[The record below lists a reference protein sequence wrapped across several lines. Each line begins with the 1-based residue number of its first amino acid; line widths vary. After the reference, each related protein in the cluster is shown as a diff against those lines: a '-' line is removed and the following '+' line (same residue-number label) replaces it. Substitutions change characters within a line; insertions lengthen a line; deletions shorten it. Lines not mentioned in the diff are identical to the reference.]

1 MRGSCQTHVFMGKYM
16 THRTFLTRLTGSV
29 AAACAATAFLP
40 ALAQGA
46 PDFQDQAFTTPYW
59 TRVPVIE
66 AMGRADM
73 QVAPNRASFS
83 VTYLETDKDSK
94 KAMQLAVERGRLA
107 YDTIKKAAGKDSVIQ
122 SSVNVTALYEQ
133 YKDKDGN
140 RIDNERSDKIRAY
153 EARVTLSVMVV
164 DVSKAG
170 TARAGALALGPEN
183 SSGLSTYLERTTE
196 LNREAYEAAVK
207 DGAAR
212 AKATAAASGAKLGKL
227 MVVQEGSGPCLGS
240 WASSS
245 GSDYDYYR
253 AAPAYAPPPPPPP
266 PPAPV
271 ASGMVGGRQVTI
283 TQADIDSLNLPSDD
297 KTQGVSSSV
306 CMIYKIEQ

>member
-1 MRGSCQTHVFMGKYM
+1 M
-16 THRTFLTRLTGSV
+16 TNRTRFARFTSGLM
-29 AAACAATAFLP
+29 AACAAAAFLP
-40 ALAQGA
+40 AAAQGA

-66 AMGRADM
+66 VLGRADM
-73 QVAPNRASFS
+73 QVAPNRANFS

-107 YDTIKKAAGKDSVIQ
+107 YETIKKAAGKESVIQ

-153 EARVTLSVMVV
+153 EARVTLSVTVE

-183 SSGLSTYLERTTE
+183 STGLSTYLERTTE

-207 DGAAR
+207 DAAAR
-212 AKATAAASGAKLGKL
+212 AEATAKASGSKLGKL
-227 MVVQEGSGPCLGS
+227 MVVQEGSGPCLGN
-240 WASSS
+240 WSSMA
-245 GSDYDYYR
+245 GSDYDYYNKS
-253 AAPAYAPPPPPPP
+253 YAMAPPPPPP
-266 PPAPV
+266 PPAPM
-271 ASGMVGGRQVTI
+271 ASGMIDGRQVTI
-283 TQADIDSLNLPSDD
+283 TQADIDALNLPSDD
-297 KTQGVSSSV
+297 KSQPVSASV
-306 CMIYKIEQ
+306 CMIYQITN

>member
-1 MRGSCQTHVFMGKYM
+1 M
-16 THRTFLTRLTGSV
+16 TNRTRFARFTSGLL
-29 AAACAATAFLP
+29 AACTAAAFLP
-40 ALAQGA
+40 ALAQGT

-66 AMGRADM
+66 VLGRADM
-73 QVAPNRASFS
+73 QVAPNRANFS

-107 YDTIKKAAGKDSVIQ
+107 YETIKKAAGKESVIQ

-153 EARVTLSVMVV
+153 EARVTLSVTVE

-183 SSGLSTYLERTTE
+183 STGLSTYLQRTTE
-196 LNREAYEAAVK
+196 MNREAYEAAVK
-207 DGAAR
+207 DAAAR
-212 AKATAAASGAKLGKL
+212 AEATAKASGSKLGKL
-227 MVVQEGSGPCLGS
+227 MVVQEGSGPCLGN
-240 WASSS
+240 WSSMA
-245 GSDYDYYR
+245 GSDYDYYNKSY
-253 AAPAYAPPPPPPP
+253 AMAPPPPPPP
-266 PPAPV
+266 PPPPM
-271 ASGMVGGRQVTI
+271 ASGMIDGRQVTI
-283 TQADIDSLNLPSDD
+283 TQADIDALNLPSDD
-297 KTQGVSSSV
+297 KSQPVSASV
-306 CMIYKIEQ
+306 CMIYQITR

>member
-1 MRGSCQTHVFMGKYM
+1 MPKQ
-16 THRTFLTRLTGSV
+16 TRLVRLAGSL
-29 AAACAATAFLP
+29 ASACAAAAFLP

-66 AMGRADM
+66 VLGRSDT
-73 QVAPNRASFS
+73 QVAPNRATFS

-107 YDTIKKAAGKDSVIQ
+107 YETIKKAAGKDSVIT

-133 YKDKDGN
+133 YKDKEGN
-140 RIDNERSDKIRAY
+140 KIDNERSDKIRAY
-153 EARVTLSVMVV
+153 EARVSLSVTVQ

-183 SSGLSTYLERTTE
+183 SSGLSTYLERTTDM
-196 LNREAYEAAVK
+196 NRESYEAAVK

-212 AKATAAASGAKLGKL
+212 AKATAAASGSKLGRL
-227 MVVQEGSGPCLGS
+227 MVVQEGTGPCLGN
-240 WASSS
+240 WSSMA

-266 PPAPV
+266 PPSPV
-271 ASGMVGGRQVTI
+271 ASGMVDGRMVTI

-297 KTQGVSSSV
+297 KTQSVSSSV
-306 CMIYKIEQ
+306 CMIYKVEP

>member
-1 MRGSCQTHVFMGKYM
+1 M
-16 THRTFLTRLTGSV
+16 TNRTRFARFTSGLM
-29 AAACAATAFLP
+29 AACAAAAFLP
-40 ALAQGA
+40 AAAQGA

-66 AMGRADM
+66 VLGRADM
-73 QVAPNRASFS
+73 QVAPNRANFS

-107 YDTIKKAAGKDSVIQ
+107 YETIKKAAGKESIIQ

-153 EARVTLSVMVV
+153 EARVTLSVTVE

-183 SSGLSTYLERTTE
+183 STGLSTYLERTTE

-207 DGAAR
+207 DAGVRAEAT
-212 AKATAAASGAKLGKL
+212 AKASGSKLGKL
-227 MVVQEGSGPCLGS
+227 MVVQEGSGPCLGN
-240 WASSS
+240 WSSMA
-245 GSDYDYYR
+245 GSDYDYYNKSY
-253 AAPAYAPPPPPPP
+253 AMAPPPPPPP
-266 PPAPV
+266 PPPPM
-271 ASGMVGGRQVTI
+271 ASGMIDGRQVTI
-283 TQADIDSLNLPSDD
+283 TQADIDALNLPSDD
-297 KTQGVSSSV
+297 KSQPVSASV
-306 CMIYKIEQ
+306 CMIYQIEQ

>member
-1 MRGSCQTHVFMGKYM
+1 M
-16 THRTFLTRLTGSV
+16 TQSKRFSRLSGGLIT
-29 AAACAATAFLP
+29 ACAAAAFLP

-66 AMGRADM
+66 VLGRADM
-73 QVAPNRASFS
+73 QVMPNRATFN

-133 YKDKDGN
+133 YKDKDGT

-153 EARVTLSVMVV
+153 EARVTLTVTVE

-196 LNREAYEAAVK
+196 MNREAYEAAVK

-212 AKATAAASGAKLGKL
+212 AKATAAASGGKLGKL
-227 MVVQEGSGPCLGS
+227 MVVQEGTGPCLGN
-240 WASSS
+240 WSSMA

-253 AAPAYAPPPPPPP
+253 AAPAYAPPAPPPP
-266 PPAPV
+266 PPAPM
-271 ASGMVGGRQVTI
+271 ASGMIGGRDVTI
-283 TQADIDSLNLPSDD
+283 TQADIDALNLPSDD
-297 KTQGVSSSV
+297 KTQGISASV
-306 CMIYKIEQ
+306 CMIYKVE

>member
-1 MRGSCQTHVFMGKYM
+1 M
-16 THRTFLTRLTGSV
+16 THRTHISRFTGGLL
-29 AAACAATAFLP
+29 AACTAAAFLP

-66 AMGRADM
+66 VLGRADM
-73 QVAPNRASFS
+73 QVAPNRASFN

-107 YDTIKKAAGKDSVIQ
+107 YDTIKKAAGKGSIVQ

-133 YKDKDGN
+133 YRDKDGN

-153 EARVTLSVMVV
+153 EARVTLTVTVE

-183 SSGLSTYLERTTE
+183 SSGLSTYLERTTQ

-207 DGAAR
+207 DGAER
-212 AKATAAASGAKLGKL
+212 AKATAAASGGKLGKL
-227 MVVQEGSGPCLGS
+227 MVVQEGSGPCLGN
-240 WASSS
+240 WSSMA
-245 GSDYDYYR
+245 GSDYDYYDKSYAM
-253 AAPAYAPPPPPPP
+253 AAPPPPPP
-266 PPAPV
+266 PPAPI
-271 ASGMVGGRQVTI
+271 ASGMIDGRQVTI
-283 TQADIDSLNLPSDD
+283 TQADIVSLNLPSDD
-297 KTQGVSSSV
+297 KSQPVSASV
-306 CMIYKIEQ
+306 CMIYQIER

>member
-1 MRGSCQTHVFMGKYM
+1 M
-16 THRTFLTRLTGSV
+16 THHTYFTRVTSGLMAV
-29 AAACAATAFLP
+29 AATAAFLP

-46 PDFQDQAFTTPYW
+46 PDFQNQAFTTPYW

-66 AMGRADM
+66 VLGRADM
-73 QVAPNRASFS
+73 QVAPNRANFS
-83 VTYLETDKDSK
+83 VTYLETNKDSK

-107 YDTIKKAAGKDSVIQ
+107 YETIKKVAGKESVIQ

-153 EARVTLSVMVV
+153 ESRVTLSVTVQ

-183 SSGLSTYLERTTE
+183 SSGLSTYLERTTA
-196 LNREAYEAAVK
+196 LNLEAYEAAVK

-212 AKATAAASGAKLGKL
+212 ASATAAASGGKLGKL
-227 MVVQEGSGPCLGS
+227 MVVQEGSGPCLGN
-240 WASSS
+240 WSSTA
-245 GSDYDYYR
+245 GSDYDYY
-253 AAPAYAPPPPPPP
+253 AAPAPYAPPPPPPP
-266 PPAPV
+266 PPPPV
-271 ASGMVGGRQVTI
+271 MAGMIDGRQVTI
-283 TQADIDSLNLPSDD
+283 TQADIDALNLPSDD
-297 KTQGVSSSV
+297 KSQPVSASV
-306 CMIYKIEQ
+306 CMIYQIER

>member
-1 MRGSCQTHVFMGKYM
+1 M
-16 THRTFLTRLTGSV
+16 THRTILTRLTGSL
-29 AAACAATAFLP
+29 AAACAATAILP

-46 PDFQDQAFTTPYW
+46 PDFPDQMFTTPYW

-66 AMGRADM
+66 AIGRADM

-140 RIDNERSDKIRAY
+140 KIDNERSDKIRAY

-240 WASSS
+240 WASSA

-253 AAPAYAPPPPPPP
+253 AAPAFAPPPPPPP
-266 PPAPV
+266 PPSPV

>member
-1 MRGSCQTHVFMGKYM
+1 M
-16 THRTFLTRLTGSV
+16 THRQNTGRLSGCLLALFT
-29 AAACAATAFLP
+29 TASALP

-46 PDFQDQAFTTPYW
+46 PDFQDAAFTTPYW

-66 AMGRADM
+66 VIGRADM

-107 YDTIKKAAGKDSVIQ
+107 YDTIKKAAGTDSVIQ

-183 SSGLSTYLERTTE
+183 SSGLSTYLERTTDM
-196 LNREAYEAAVK
+196 NRAAYETAVK

-212 AKATAAASGAKLGKL
+212 AAATASASGGRLGKL
-227 MVVQEGSGPCLGS
+227 MVVQEGGGPCLGS
-240 WASSS
+240 WSSMA
-245 GSDYDYYR
+245 GSDYDYYS
-253 AAPAYAPPPPPPP
+253 AAPPPPP
-266 PPAPV
+266 PV
-271 ASGMVGGRQVTI
+271 ASGMVGGRMVTI
-283 TQADIDSLNLPSDD
+283 TQADLDSLNLPSDD
-297 KTQGVSSSV
+297 KTQGISSSV
-306 CMIYKIEQ
+306 CMIYKIDQQ

>member
-1 MRGSCQTHVFMGKYM
+1 M
-16 THRTFLTRLTGSV
+16 TNRTCFARFTSGLLAMT
-29 AAACAATAFLP
+29 AAAAFLP

-66 AMGRADM
+66 VIGRADM
-73 QVAPNRASFS
+73 QVAPNRASFN

-107 YDTIKKAAGKDSVIQ
+107 YETIKKAAGKESVIQ

-153 EARVTLSVMVV
+153 EARVTLNVMVV

-196 LNREAYEAAVK
+196 MNRRAYETAVK

-212 AKATAAASGAKLGKL
+212 AAATASASGGRLGKL
-227 MVVQEGSGPCLGS
+227 MVVQEGGGPCLGN
-240 WASSS
+240 WSSMA
-245 GSDYDYYR
+245 GSDYDYYS
-253 AAPAYAPPPPPPP
+253 AAPPPPAPPPPPPP
-266 PPAPV
+266 PV
-271 ASGMVGGRQVTI
+271 ASGMVGGRMVTI
-283 TQADIDSLNLPSDD
+283 TQADLDSLNLPSDD
-297 KTQGVSSSV
+297 RTQGISSSV
-306 CMIYKIEQ
+306 CMIYRIDQ

>member
-1 MRGSCQTHVFMGKYM
+1 M
-16 THRTFLTRLTGSV
+16 TERTFIARCASSLL
-29 AAACAATAFLP
+29 AACAAASFLP
-40 ALAQGA
+40 ALSQGA

-66 AMGRADM
+66 VIGRADM
-73 QVAPNRASFS
+73 QVAPNRASFN

-107 YDTIKKAAGKDSVIQ
+107 YDTIKKAAGKESVIQ

-153 EARVTLSVMVV
+153 EARVILNVMVV

-170 TARAGALALGPEN
+170 SARAGALALGPEN

-196 LNREAYEAAVK
+196 MNREAYETAVK

-212 AKATAAASGAKLGKL
+212 AAATASASGGRLGKL
-227 MVVQEGSGPCLGS
+227 MVVQEGGGPCLGN
-240 WASSS
+240 WSSMA

-253 AAPAYAPPPPPPP
+253 ASAPPPPPPP
-266 PPAPV
+266 PPPSPV
-271 ASGMVGGRQVTI
+271 SSGMVGGRLVAI
-283 TQADIDSLNLPSDD
+283 TQADLDSLNLPSDD
-297 KTQGVSSSV
+297 KTQGISSSV
-306 CMIYKIEQ
+306 CMIYRIDQ

>member
-1 MRGSCQTHVFMGKYM
+1 M
-16 THRTFLTRLTGSV
+16 TNRIRFARFTSGLM
-29 AAACAATAFLP
+29 AACAAAAFLP
-40 ALAQGA
+40 AAAQGA

-66 AMGRADM
+66 VLGRADM
-73 QVAPNRASFS
+73 QVAPNRANFS

-94 KAMQLAVERGRLA
+94 KATQLAVERGRLA
-107 YDTIKKAAGKDSVIQ
+107 YETIKKAAGKESVIQ

-153 EARVTLSVMVV
+153 EARVTLSVTVE

-183 SSGLSTYLERTTE
+183 STGLSTYLERTTE

-207 DGAAR
+207 DAAAR
-212 AKATAAASGAKLGKL
+212 AEATAKASGSKLGKL
-227 MVVQEGSGPCLGS
+227 MVVQEGSGPCLGN
-240 WASSS
+240 WSSMA
-245 GSDYDYYR
+245 GSDYDYYNKSY
-253 AAPAYAPPPPPPP
+253 AMAPPPPPPP
-266 PPAPV
+266 PPAPM
-271 ASGMVGGRQVTI
+271 ASGMIDGRQVTI
-283 TQADIDSLNLPSDD
+283 TQADIDALNLPSDD
-297 KTQGVSSSV
+297 KS
-306 CMIYKIEQ
+306 

>member
-1 MRGSCQTHVFMGKYM
+1 M
-16 THRTFLTRLTGSV
+16 TNRTLLARLSGALMAATT
-29 AAACAATAFLP
+29 AAALLP

-66 AMGRADM
+66 VLGRADM
-73 QVAPNRASFS
+73 QVAPNRANFS

-107 YDTIKKAAGKDSVIQ
+107 YETIKKAGGTDSVIQ

-153 EARVTLSVMVV
+153 EARVTLSVTVE

-196 LNREAYEAAVK
+196 LAREAYEAAVK
-207 DGAAR
+207 DATAR
-212 AKATAAASGAKLGKL
+212 AAATAKASGSKLGRL
-227 MVVQEGSGPCLGS
+227 MVVQEGSGPCLGN
-240 WASSS
+240 WSSMA
-245 GSDYDYYR
+245 GSDYDYYDKSY
-253 AAPAYAPPPPPPP
+253 AMAAPPPPPPP
-266 PPAPV
+266 PPPV
-271 ASGMVGGRQVTI
+271 ASGMIDGRQVTI
-283 TQADIDSLNLPSDD
+283 TQADIDALNLPSDD
-297 KTQGVSSSV
+297 KSQPVSASV
-306 CMIYKIEQ
+306 CMIYQITN

>member
-1 MRGSCQTHVFMGKYM
+1 M
-16 THRTFLTRLTGSV
+16 THRLLPGRLSGCLLALLT
-29 AAACAATAFLP
+29 TASALP

-66 AMGRADM
+66 VLGRADM
-73 QVAPNRASFS
+73 QVMPNRASFN

-107 YDTIKKAAGKDSVIQ
+107 YETIKKAAGKESVIQ

-153 EARVTLSVMVV
+153 EARVTLTVTVNE
-164 DVSKAG
+164 VSKAG

-183 SSGLSTYLERTTE
+183 SSSLSTYLERTTDM
-196 LNREAYEAAVK
+196 NREAYQAAVK

-212 AKATAAASGAKLGKL
+212 AKATADASGGKLGKL

-240 WASSS
+240 WSSMA

-253 AAPAYAPPPPPPP
+253 GSPAYAPPPPPPP
-266 PPAPV
+266 PPPPM
-271 ASGMVGGRQVTI
+271 ASGMIGGRQVTI

-297 KTQGVSSSV
+297 KTQGISSSV
-306 CMIYKIEQ
+306 CMIYQIER

>member
-1 MRGSCQTHVFMGKYM
+1 M
-16 THRTFLTRLTGSV
+16 THRTHISRFTGGLL
-29 AAACAATAFLP
+29 AACTAAAFLP

-66 AMGRADM
+66 VLGRADM
-73 QVAPNRASFS
+73 QVAPNRASFN

-107 YDTIKKAAGKDSVIQ
+107 YDTIKKAAGKDSIVQ

-153 EARVTLSVMVV
+153 EARVTLSVTVQ

-170 TARAGALALGPEN
+170 KARAGALALGPEN

-207 DGAAR
+207 DGAER
-212 AKATAAASGAKLGKL
+212 AKATASASGGKLGKL
-227 MVVQEGSGPCLGS
+227 MVVQEGSGPCLGN
-240 WASSS
+240 WSSMA
-245 GSDYDYYR
+245 GSDYDYYKS
-253 AAPAYAPPPPPPP
+253 AAPYPPPPPPP
-266 PPAPV
+266 PPSPPV
-271 ASGMVGGRQVTI
+271 TSGMVGGKMVTI
-283 TQADIDSLNLPSDD
+283 TQADINALNLPSDD
-297 KTQGVSSSV
+297 KSQPVSASV
-306 CMIYKIEQ
+306 CMIYQIER

>member
-1 MRGSCQTHVFMGKYM
+1 M
-16 THRTFLTRLTGSV
+16 TNRTFLSRLTG
-29 AAACAATAFLP
+29 ALLAATTAAAFLP

-66 AMGRADM
+66 VLGRADM
-73 QVAPNRASFS
+73 QVAPNRANFS

-107 YDTIKKAAGKDSVIQ
+107 YETIKKAGGKDSVIQ

-153 EARVTLSVMVV
+153 EARVTLSVTVE

-207 DGAAR
+207 DATAR
-212 AKATAAASGAKLGKL
+212 AAASLTA
-227 MVVQEGSGPCLGS
+227 
-240 WASSS
+240 AS
-245 GSDYDYYR
+245 
-253 AAPAYAPPPPPPP
+253 
-266 PPAPV
+266 
-271 ASGMVGGRQVTI
+271 
-283 TQADIDSLNLPSDD
+283 
-297 KTQGVSSSV
+297 
-306 CMIYKIEQ
+306 

>member
-1 MRGSCQTHVFMGKYM
+1 M
-16 THRTFLTRLTGSV
+16 TNRTCFTRFTAGLM
-29 AAACAATAFLP
+29 AACTAAAFLP
-40 ALAQGA
+40 AFAQGA

-66 AMGRADM
+66 VLGRADM

-107 YDTIKKAAGKDSVIQ
+107 YETIKKAAGQESVIQ

-133 YKDKDGN
+133 FKDKDGN
-140 RIDNERSDKIRAY
+140 RIDNARSDKIRAY
-153 EARVTLSVMVV
+153 EARVTLNVTVE

-183 SSGLSTYLERTTE
+183 STGLSTYLERTTE

-207 DGAAR
+207 DAAAR
-212 AKATAAASGAKLGKL
+212 AEATAKASGSKLGKL
-227 MVVQEGSGPCLGS
+227 MVVQEGSGPCLGN
-240 WASSS
+240 WSSMA
-245 GSDYDYYR
+245 GSDYNYYDKSY
-253 AAPAYAPPPPPPP
+253 AMAPPPPS
-266 PPAPV
+266 APQV
-271 ASGMVGGRQVTI
+271 ASGMIDGRQVTI
-283 TQADIDSLNLPSDD
+283 TQADIDALNLPSDD
-297 KTQGVSSSV
+297 KSQPVSASV
-306 CMIYKIEQ
+306 CMIYRIDQ

>member
-1 MRGSCQTHVFMGKYM
+1 M
-16 THRTFLTRLTGSV
+16 TNRTYFSRFTSGLLAAAA
-29 AAACAATAFLP
+29 AAACLP
-40 ALAQGA
+40 AFAQGA
-46 PDFQDQAFTTPYW
+46 PDFQNQAFTTPYW

-66 AMGRADM
+66 VLGRADM
-73 QVAPNRASFS
+73 QVAPNRASFA

-107 YDTIKKAAGKDSVIQ
+107 YETIKKAAGKTSVIQ

-153 EARVTLSVMVV
+153 EARVTLSVTVE

-183 SSGLSTYLERTTE
+183 STGLSTYLERTTE
-196 LNREAYEAAVK
+196 LNRTAYEAAVK
-207 DGAAR
+207 DAAAR
-212 AKATAAASGAKLGKL
+212 AEATAKASGSKLGKL
-227 MVVQEGSGPCLGS
+227 MVVQEGSGPCLGN
-240 WASSS
+240 WSSMA
-245 GSDYDYYR
+245 GSDYDYY

-266 PPAPV
+266 PPPPV
-271 ASGMVGGRQVTI
+271 ASGMIDGRQVTI
-283 TQADIDSLNLPSDD
+283 TQADIDALNLPSDD
-297 KTQGVSSSV
+297 KTQAVSSSV
-306 CMIYKIEQ
+306 CMIYQIED